1 MSVSALNNQC
11 YETLEPAAGVR
22 RNRAKYPQGS
32 AALSLPDTTEECFYP
47 FLNRFYQFLSTP
59 QTHLVNILSA
69 TMPQRGPCTEK
80 KFCHLEDI
88 CNYVSEKKKN
98 RQNETKHRKPLF
110 YIFIRKYPVWRVIS
124 LHKDFQAS
132 IAVFCICTARF
143 VSDLVGNSEDRVSQE
158 AAQFYF
164 LHVC

>member
-22 RNRAKYPQGS
+22 RNRAKYPQGR

-59 QTHLVNILSA
+59 QMHLVNILSA

-88 CNYVSEKKKN
+88 CNYVSEKNKTDKTK
-98 RQNETKHRKPLF
+98 QNTVNPSF
-110 YIFIRKYPVWRVIS
+110 IS
-124 LHKDFQAS
+124 L
-132 IAVFCICTARF
+132 
-143 VSDLVGNSEDRVSQE
+143 L
-158 AAQFYF
+158 
-164 LHVC
+164 